1 MESCVVFLFG
11 IRVVVCSV
19 HSIFVE
25 TKVTNADIHVVSE
38 SYFTVFQGGGEIII
52 FMTSSPE
59 N

>member
-1 MESCVVFLFG
+1 MESRIVFLFG
-11 IRVVVCSV
+11 IR
-19 HSIFVE
+19 VE